1 MDIYEFIK
9 TEDERLLKLMG
20 KLKDPAAPAEVRSM
34 LIHQVRIQFGALT
47 RVEGEHFYPALEM
60 YEETKAQA
68 AMHRDMV
75 RGVSAALD
83 ALESAD
89 LADQENAALL
99 QGLPARVEAYVKSKE
114 EALFS
119 VVRNVIPENLALGL
133 GLAAEQDI
141 NTHRRKLA
149 GAG

>member
-1 MDIYEFIK
+1 MDIYDFIRA
-9 TEDERLLKLMG
+9 EDERLLKLMG
-20 KLKDPAAPAEVRSM
+20 KLKDPATPAEVRTM
-34 LIHQVRIQFGALT
+34 LIHQARIQFGALT

-60 YEETKAQA
+60 YDETKASA

-75 RGVSAALD
+75 RGISTALD

-89 LADQENAALL
+89 LANPDNLALL
-99 QGLPARVEAYVKSKE
+99 EGLPAKVEAFVKSKE

-119 VVRNVIPENLALGL
+119 VVRNVIPEDLALGL